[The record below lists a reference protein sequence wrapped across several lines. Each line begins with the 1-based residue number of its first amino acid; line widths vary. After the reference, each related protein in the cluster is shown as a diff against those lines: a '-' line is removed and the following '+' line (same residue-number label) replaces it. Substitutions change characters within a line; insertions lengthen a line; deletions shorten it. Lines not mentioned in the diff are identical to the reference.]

1 MPQIGVTLVKATLD
15 SVDSNSSKSLGV
27 GSGPL
32 GGFNFKEKS
41 VVNFV
46 FSTTLLIQNLH
57 YDTTM

>member
-1 MPQIGVTLVKATLD
+1 MPHIGVTLVKATLD
-15 SVDSNSSKSLGV
+15 NADSNSSKSLGV

-41 VVNFV
+41 VLNLV
-46 FSTTLLIQNLH
+46 FSATLFIQNLH